1 MNCSKEILQSE
12 QVYCS
17 LLRGLNFQRQCISF
31 LINGLNGGSTT
42 ARCSELS
49 WQSVTMSHVVTT
61 RHKEAEEDP
70 PPPQDCPQC
79 SNVPMFLQLTDSGG
93 DCGDAGFHCCA
104 ELHPSPSCSGCS
116 VLCVLINP
124 NDRSVCTCIALLL
137 TIDTSASY
145 CWFMIIICEAARITN
160 LIIIWDWEA
169 TTSCAAQMWLCCRA
183 VAKPS
188 QSFHSARKAPTHLA
202 PV

>member
-1 MNCSKEILQSE
+1 MMHRTLSIENQQHTFVNCSKEILQSE

-79 SNVPMFLQLTDSGG
+79 SNVPMFQCS
-93 DCGDAGFHCCA
+93 CN
-104 ELHPSPSCSGCS
+104 SPTAAAIAVMLVSIVAQSSILALVAVAALCS
-116 VLCVLINP
+116 V
-124 NDRSVCTCIALLL
+124 
-137 TIDTSASY
+137 Y
-145 CWFMIIICEAARITN
+145 
-160 LIIIWDWEA
+160 
-169 TTSCAAQMWLCCRA
+169 
-183 VAKPS
+183 
-188 QSFHSARKAPTHLA
+188 
-202 PV
+202 

>member
-1 MNCSKEILQSE
+1 MHSHASAECLSFFVFANCLKEILQSE

-49 WQSVTMSHVVTT
+49 WQTVTMSHVVTT

-104 ELHPSPSCSGCS
+104 EQSSAKLQWL
-116 VLCVLINP
+116 LCALYIN
-124 NDRSVCTCIALLL
+124 
-137 TIDTSASY
+137 
-145 CWFMIIICEAARITN
+145 
-160 LIIIWDWEA
+160 
-169 TTSCAAQMWLCCRA
+169 
-183 VAKPS
+183 
-188 QSFHSARKAPTHLA
+188 
-202 PV
+202 